1 MQAIKAWAATYFELF
16 DRTQIDHI
24 RRIDIIISQSNSDVF
39 KVSNESQLVLKI
51 IKLKTVNRHE
61 DFLHGYERINNLNNR
76 NSARAIAFS
85 YGDDSHCPSILVEL
99 CNCNLRDAVMQ
110 LTDVQRLTAIYEI
123 SRAMND
129 AHENSFV
136 HRNLKP
142 ENILLDASMLVK
154 VTDLAIEKL
163 KNVKEQIEGGAVKK
177 WLDFNWI
184 HRTWN

>member
-1 MQAIKAWAATYFELF
+1 MQAIKARAATYIELF
-16 DRTQIDHI
+16 DSSKIDHI
-24 RRIDIIISQSNSDVF
+24 RRIDTIISQSNSDVF

-61 DFLHGYERINNLNNR
+61 DFLQGYERINNLNNR
-76 NSARAIAFS
+76 NIARAIAFS

-123 SRAMND
+123 SRAVND

-136 HRNLKP
+136 LRNLKP

-177 WLDFNWI
+177 
-184 HRTWN
+184 